1 MRTAT
6 LFNRSYSSSPALAN
20 AGYPTALSAA
30 LSEEQVYHPGL
41 YDLYPATAKIARG
54 GAGVTSKLKFQ
65 GTTDMPD
72 PLLLGDSF
80 GRISLIAIDSGQSV
94 QLAQATGASVST
106 TASAPDAAG
115 LTTITLG
122 TDARGRGNVTAQ
134 ALSDYIAANLPAIF
148 TSVVVVGGGIMGA
161 MTRAAAV
168 PQAPRWVDIPS
179 IREDTATEGVEH
191 TVDAGLGGT
200 STIGFQVKTKGFRAI
215 RCIATGTAAPA
226 SGDSVLVQ
234 MGLPG

>member
-6 LFNRSYSSSPALAN
+6 LFNRSYTSSPALAN
-20 AGYPTALSAA
+20 NSHPTSLSAA
-30 LSEEQVYHPGL
+30 LGEEQVYHPGL
-41 YDLYPATAKIARG
+41 YDLYPATAKVARG

-72 PLLLGDSF
+72 ALLLGDSN
-80 GRISLIAIDSGQSV
+80 GRISLIAIDSGQSI
-94 QLAQATGASVST
+94 QTAQATGASVST
-106 TASAPDAAG
+106 SSATSGG

-122 TDARGRGNVTAQ
+122 TDATGKGNVTAQ
-134 ALSDYIAANLPAIF
+134 ALSDYIAASLPAIF
-148 TSVVVVGGGIMGA
+148 TPTVIVSGGIIGA

-200 STIGFQVKTKGFRAI
+200 ATLGFQVKAKGFRGI
-215 RCIATGTAAPA
+215 RCVATGSAAPA
-226 SGDSVLVQ
+226 AGDSVLVQ